1 MTKTLI
7 PEHTLS
13 DLDMLAK
20 IKAGTHVLVPVE
32 PTEAMEDAGEA
43 IMRQY
48 GLDSSPTQCE
58 MLDLYE
64 AMIKAA
70 AQEGK

>member
-13 DLDMLAK
+13 DLDILAK
-20 IKAGTHVLVPVE
+20 IKAGTHVIVPVE
-32 PTEAMEDAGEA
+32 PTEAMLSAFAASCDD
-43 IMRQY
+43 Y
-48 GLDSSPTQCE
+48 GQC
-58 MLDLYE
+58 LAKTGYR

-70 AQEGK
+70 QEV